1 MSLYTSLTACSTVA
15 NSSDS
20 VLLLAELELEL
31 ELELLLLLLLLLLQQ
46 DALLELPFELLLSD
60 ISSNSMDAYSDI
72 SIT

>member
-1 MSLYTSLTACSTVA
+1 MPPSMSLYTSLTACSTVA

-31 ELELLLLLLLLLLQQ
+31 LLLL
-46 DALLELPFELLLSD
+46 DALLELPFVLLLSD
-60 ISSNSMDAYSDI
+60 IFSNSMGAYIDI